1 MPRRRKAMEETGMSD
16 MQFKSYLRELIAS
29 LEKAKEGDDPKGE
42 IEQLIAR
49 LKKSLED

>member
-1 MPRRRKAMEETGMSD
+1 MSGRYEDMGMSD

-29 LEKAKEGDDPKGE
+29 LEKAKDSEDTTRDLE
-42 IEQLIAR
+42 ELISR

>member
-1 MPRRRKAMEETGMSD
+1 MIERTEEMGMSD

-29 LEKAKEGDDPKGE
+29 LEKARESEDAVKELEEVID
-42 IEQLIAR
+42 R

>member
-1 MPRRRKAMEETGMSD
+1 MEEMGMSD

-29 LEKAKEGDDPKGE
+29 LEKAKESGDVEKE
-42 IEQLIAR
+42 IDELVER